1 MMQIF
6 ITLGKMRINVDKIIM
21 YKSING
27 DHNDG
32 SELYLHDIEHSLSVK
47 ESTNEIDNMIIYEKE
62 RARRSFWA

>member
-47 ESTNEIDNMIIYEKE
+47 ESTDEIDNMIIYEKE
-62 RARRSFWA
+62 RARRSWA